1 MAASPL
7 RVVLTLLHPQNRT
20 PLRQWQFDH
29 ETIIRIG
36 RAPNNQVVLGEA
48 VVSRQHLELRRVE
61 AQSGSDQAVVS
72 WQLVNHSNNGTFING
87 EAIAEKILAN
97 DTLIQFA
104 QNGPILRFQM
114 ALMPASP
121 ISTQPRQ
128 VPTEPAIRETV
139 PTGSADSFTAS
150 LTGGQSAPTRCTHT
164 GNPSDNL
171 FCIHCGQP
179 IRVDKTVRQYQV
191 LRVLGRGGMG
201 TTYLVW
207 NPTGLSKLSGMPD
220 GKLQVLK
227 EMNADVARIPKAQ
240 ELFEREANTLKTLS
254 HPGIP
259 RYYDFFIEAD
269 KKYLVMELIHGQD
282 LEKRVRQQGAV
293 SPQEAIAWMV
303 QVCEVLTYL
312 HTRPTPMIHR
322 DIKPGNLLVRNL
334 DNHIVV
340 LDFGAVK
347 ALAIAPG
354 TRIGAEGYSAPEQ
367 VQGRPV
373 PQSDLYAIAPTLVFL
388 LTSISPQRFY
398 KKRGKAMRLQ
408 LDEEARI
415 PNNLKAVIEQVTAVD
430 VSDRYQTAQ
439 ELSQA
444 LKACL

>member
-1 MAASPL
+1 MVTNPL

-29 ETIIRIG
+29 DTIIRVG
-36 RAPNNQVVLGEA
+36 RAPTNQVVLGEA
-48 VVSRQHLELRRVE
+48 VVSRQHLELRRIDASETEQIE
-61 AQSGSDQAVVS
+61 AS
-72 WQLVNHSNNGTFING
+72 WQLINHSNNGTFVEG
-87 EAIAEKILAN
+87 EAIAQKILAN
-97 DTLIQFA
+97 NTLIQLA

-114 ALMPASP
+114 ALVPVS
-121 ISTQPRQ
+121 QPFKLL
-128 VPTEPAIRETV
+128 PNPAIRQTIS
-139 PTGSADSFTAS
+139 TGIAASLADSLS
-150 LTGGQSAPTRCTHT
+150 QVGQSAPTRCTHT

-207 NPTGLSKLSGMPD
+207 NPTGLSKSSGMPE

-227 EMNADVARIPKAQ
+227 EMNADVAHIPKAQ
-240 ELFEREANTLKTLS
+240 ELFVREASTLRSLN

-259 RYYDFFIEAD
+259 RYYDFFIEGD

-282 LEKRVRQQGAV
+282 LEKRVRKQGAV
-293 SPQEAIAWMV
+293 SVQEAIAWMV

-312 HTRPTPMIHR
+312 HTRPTPIIHR
-322 DIKPGNLLVRNL
+322 DIKPGNLLVRTL
-334 DNHIVV
+334 DSQIVV

-398 KKRGKAMRLQ
+398 KKQGKAMRLH
-408 LDEEARI
+408 LDEETRI
-415 PNNLKAVIEQVTAVD
+415 PQSLKAVIEKVTAVD
-430 VSDRYQTAQ
+430 IGDRYQSAQ

-444 LKACL
+444 LKACW

>member
-1 MAASPL
+1 MVVNPL
-7 RVVLTLLHPQNRT
+7 RVVLTLLHPQSRT
-20 PLRQWQFDH
+20 PLRQWQFDY
-29 ETIIRIG
+29 ETVIRVG
-36 RAPNNQVVLGEA
+36 RSPDNQVMLNEA
-48 VVSRQHLELRRVE
+48 VVSRHHLELRQLE
-61 AQSGSDQAVVS
+61 TDQTGAS
-72 WQLVNHSNNGTFING
+72 WQLINLSNNGTFVEG
-87 EAIAEKILAN
+87 EAIAQKLLISH
-97 DTLIQFA
+97 TLIQLA
-104 QNGPILRFQM
+104 QNGPILRFQTS
-114 ALMPASP
+114 L
-121 ISTQPRQ
+121 ISMSQ
-128 VPTEPAIRETV
+128 PAIHEPSAKLSTETT
-139 PTGSADSFTAS
+139 TGIITPFSGL
-150 LTGGQSAPTRCTHT
+150 LTPPLEAGQSAPTRCTHT

-179 IRVDKTVRQYQV
+179 IRVDKIVRQYQV

-207 NPTGLSKLSGMPD
+207 NPTGLSKSSGMPE

-227 EMNADVARIPKAQ
+227 EMNADVAHIPKAQ
-240 ELFEREANTLKTLS
+240 ELFVREANTLKSLN

-259 RYYDFFIEAD
+259 RYYDFFMEGN

-282 LEKRVRQQGAV
+282 LEKRVRKQGAV
-293 SPQEAIAWMV
+293 SVQAAIAWMV

-334 DNHIVV
+334 DNQIVV

-373 PQSDLYAIAPTLVFL
+373 IQSDLYAIAPTLVFL

-398 KKRGKAMRLQ
+398 KKHGKTMRLQ

-415 PNNLKAVIEQVTAVD
+415 PENLKAVIYQATATNI
-430 VSDRYQTAQ
+430 SDRYQTAQ

-444 LKACL
+444 LKTCL

>member
-1 MAASPL
+1 MVASQL
-7 RVVLTLLHPQNRT
+7 RVILTLLHPQNRT

-29 ETIIRIG
+29 ETIIRVG
-36 RAPNNQVVLGEA
+36 RSPDNHVMLGEA

-61 AQSGSDQAVVS
+61 AHLGSGQAGVS
-72 WQLVNHSNNGTFING
+72 WQLINHSNNGTFVDG
-87 EAIAEKILAN
+87 EVIAQKNLVN
-97 DTLIQFA
+97 DALIQLA
-104 QNGPILRFQM
+104 QNGPTLRFQT
-114 ALMPASP
+114 AL
-121 ISTQPRQ
+121 ISTSQALQ
-128 VPTEPAIRETV
+128 LLAEPAIRETIF
-139 PTGSADSFTAS
+139 TGIAAP

-179 IRVDKTVRQYQV
+179 IRVDKIVRQYQV

-207 NPTGLSKLSGMPD
+207 NPTGLSKSSGMPE

-227 EMNADVARIPKAQ
+227 EMNADVAQIPKAQ
-240 ELFEREANTLKTLS
+240 ELFEREASTLKALS

-259 RYYDFFIEAD
+259 RYYDFFMEAD

-282 LEKRVRQQGAV
+282 LEKRVRKQGAV
-293 SPQEAIAWMV
+293 SIQEAIAWMV

-312 HTRPTPMIHR
+312 HTRSTPIIHR

-334 DNHIVV
+334 DNQIAV

-398 KKRGKAMRLQ
+398 KKQGKTMRLQ
-408 LDEEARI
+408 LDEEVRI
-415 PNNLKAVIEQVTAVD
+415 PKSLRDVIERTTATD
-430 VSDRYQTAQ
+430 IKERYQTAQ

>member
-1 MAASPL
+1 MSQP
-7 RVVLTLLHPQNRT
+7 RVLLTLLHPQKRT

-29 ETIIRIG
+29 ETIIRVG
-36 RAPNNQVVLGEA
+36 RSPDNQVILSEA
-48 VVSRQHLELRRVE
+48 VVSRHHLELRRIDAPSKADE
-61 AQSGSDQAVVS
+61 TELS
-72 WQLVNHSNNGTFING
+72 WQLINHSPNGTFING
-87 EAIAEKILAN
+87 AAIAQAILAQE
-97 DTLIQFA
+97 TVIQLA
-104 QNGPILRFQM
+104 KNGPILQFQTL
-114 ALMPASP
+114 LMLATPASQALSKP
-121 ISTQPRQ
+121 DILP
-128 VPTEPAIRETV
+128 
-139 PTGSADSFTAS
+139 S
-150 LTGGQSAPTRCTHT
+150 LAGLVQSAPTRCTHT
-164 GNPSDNL
+164 GNPPDNL

-179 IRVDKTVRQYQV
+179 IRVDKTVQQYQV

-207 NPTGLSKLSGMPD
+207 NPTGLLKSSGMPE

-240 ELFEREANTLKTLS
+240 ELFEREAKTLKSLN

-259 RYYDFFIEAD
+259 RYYDFFMEGD
-269 KKYLVMELIHGQD
+269 KKYLVMELVHGQD
-282 LEKRVRQQGAV
+282 LEKRVRKQGAV

-312 HTRPTPMIHR
+312 HTRQTPMIHR
-322 DIKPGNLLVRNL
+322 DIKPGNLLVRTL
-334 DNHIVV
+334 DNQIVV

-347 ALAIAPG
+347 AFAIAPG

-373 PQSDLYAIAPTLVFL
+373 PQSDLYAIGPSLVFL

-398 KKRGKAMRLQ
+398 KKQGKAMRLQ
-408 LDEEARI
+408 LDEEDRI
-415 PNNLKAVIEQVTAVD
+415 PKKLKAVIEQTTAID
-430 VSDRYQTAQ
+430 VSDRYQTAE

>member
-1 MAASPL
+1 MVASPL
-7 RVVLTLLHPQNRT
+7 RVVLTLLHPQNRA

-29 ETIIRIG
+29 ETIIWIG
-36 RAPNNQVVLGEA
+36 RAPTNQVVLAEA
-48 VVSRQHLELRRVE
+48 VVSRQHLELRYVE
-61 AQSGSDQAVVS
+61 AQPGSELGQVGAS
-72 WQLVNHSNNGTFING
+72 WQLINHSNNGTFIEG
-87 EAIAEKILAN
+87 DAIAQKILGN
-97 DTLIQFA
+97 DTLIQLS
-104 QNGPILRFQM
+104 QNGPILWFQTS
-114 ALMPASP
+114 AIPISP
-121 ISTQPRQ
+121 IAAST
-128 VPTEPAIRETV
+128 VATLFTGL
-139 PTGSADSFTAS
+139 PTGSAAAFSGS

-207 NPTGLSKLSGMPD
+207 NPTGLSKSSGMPE

-240 ELFEREANTLKTLS
+240 ELFEREASTLKALS

-259 RYYDFFIEAD
+259 RYYDFFMEGN

-282 LEKRVRQQGAV
+282 LEKRVRKQGAV
-293 SPQEAIAWMV
+293 STQEAIAWMV

-312 HTRPTPMIHR
+312 HTRSTPIIHR

-334 DNHIVV
+334 DSQIVV

-398 KKRGKAMRLQ
+398 KKQGKAMRLQ
-408 LDEEARI
+408 LEDEARI
-415 PNNLKAVIEQVTAVD
+415 PENLKAVIEQATAID
-430 VSDRYQTAQ
+430 ISDRYQTAQ

>member
-1 MAASPL
+1 MVASPL
-7 RVVLTLLHPQNRT
+7 RVVLTLLHPQDRT
-20 PLRQWQFDH
+20 PLRKWQFDH

-36 RAPNNQVVLGEA
+36 RAPTNQVVLGEA
-48 VVSRQHLELRRVE
+48 VVSRQHCELRRVE
-61 AQSGSDQAVVS
+61 AQPGEAQAVGS
-72 WQLVNHSNNGTFING
+72 WQLINHSNNGTFIEG
-87 EAIAEKILAN
+87 EAIAQKLLFN
-97 DTLIQFA
+97 DTLIQLA
-104 QNGPILRFQM
+104 QNGPILRFQTS
-114 ALMPASP
+114 LIPTS
-121 ISTQPRQ
+121 QPFQRSFA
-128 VPTEPAIRETV
+128 PEIRE
-139 PTGSADSFTAS
+139 PIPPEIAAAFTGS
-150 LTGGQSAPTRCTHT
+150 LPGEQSAPTRCTHT
-164 GNPSDNL
+164 GNPSGNL

-179 IRVDKTVRQYQV
+179 IRVDKIVRQYQV

-207 NPTGLSKLSGMPD
+207 NPTGLSKSSGMPE

-240 ELFEREANTLKTLS
+240 ELFVREANTLKSLS

-259 RYYDFFIEAD
+259 RYYDFFIEED

-282 LEKRVRQQGAV
+282 LEKRVRKQGAV
-293 SPQEAIAWMV
+293 SAQEAIAWMV

-322 DIKPGNLLVRNL
+322 DIKPGNLLVRTL
-334 DNHIVV
+334 DNQIVV

-408 LDEEARI
+408 LEGEGRI
-415 PNNLKAVIEQVTAVD
+415 PENLKAVIERATAVD
-430 VSDRYQTAQ
+430 LSDRYQTAQ

>member
-1 MAASPL
+1 MVANQL
-7 RVVLTLLHPQNRT
+7 RVILTLLHPQNLT
-20 PLRQWQFDH
+20 PLRQWQFDY
-29 ETIIRIG
+29 ETLIRVG
-36 RAPNNQVVLGEA
+36 RSPDNQVMLSEA
-48 VVSRQHLELRRVE
+48 VVSRHHLELRRV
-61 AQSGSDQAVVS
+61 DQLKAGQAAG
-72 WQLVNHSNNGTFING
+72 WQLINQSNNGTFVEG
-87 EAIAEKILAN
+87 EAIAQKLLIN
-97 DTLIQFA
+97 NTLIQLA
-104 QNGPILRFQM
+104 QNGPILRFQTS
-114 ALMPASP
+114 L
-121 ISTQPRQ
+121 ISTSQ
-128 VPTEPAIRETV
+128 PAIHEASAKLSTEM
-139 PTGSADSFTAS
+139 PTGIITPFSGS
-150 LTGGQSAPTRCTHT
+150 LTPSLEAGQSAPTRCTHT

-179 IRVDKTVRQYQV
+179 IRVDKTVRQYQI

-207 NPTGLSKLSGMPD
+207 NPTGLSKSSGMPD

-227 EMNADVARIPKAQ
+227 EMNADVAHIPKAQ
-240 ELFEREANTLKTLS
+240 ELFVREANTLRSLN

-259 RYYDFFIEAD
+259 RYYDFFMEGD

-282 LEKRVRQQGAV
+282 LEKRVRKQGAV
-293 SPQEAIAWMV
+293 SIQEAIAWMA

-312 HTRPTPMIHR
+312 HSRPTPMIHR
-322 DIKPGNLLVRNL
+322 DIKPGNLLVRTL
-334 DNHIVV
+334 DNQIVV

-373 PQSDLYAIAPTLVFL
+373 IQSDLYAIAPTLVFL

-398 KKRGKAMRLQ
+398 KKQGRAMRLC
-408 LDEEARI
+408 LEDEARI
-415 PNNLKAVIEQVTAVD
+415 SQNLRAVIEQATAVD
-430 VSDRYQTAQ
+430 ISDRYQTAQ

>member
-1 MAASPL
+1 MVANSP
-7 RVVLTLLHPQNRT
+7 RVVLTLLHPQDRT

-29 ETIIRIG
+29 ETIIRVG
-36 RAPNNQVVLGEA
+36 RAPTNQVVLSEA
-48 VVSRQHLELRRVE
+48 VVSRQHLELRQLE
-61 AQSGSDQAVVS
+61 ADQAS
-72 WQLVNHSNNGTFING
+72 ARWQLINLSNNGTFVEG
-87 EAIAEKILAN
+87 EAIVQELLVN
-97 DTLIQFA
+97 DTLIQLA
-104 QNGPILRFQM
+104 QNGPILRFETF
-114 ALMPASP
+114 L
-121 ISTQPRQ
+121 ISTSQPFQ
-128 VPTEPAIRETV
+128 LLPQPAIYETT
-139 PTGSADSFTAS
+139 PTGIITPFVGS
-150 LTGGQSAPTRCTHT
+150 LTSSRDAGQSAPTRCTHT

-191 LRVLGRGGMG
+191 LRILGRGGMG

-207 NPTGLSKLSGMPD
+207 NPTGLSKASGMPE

-240 ELFEREANTLKTLS
+240 ELFVREANTLKSLN

-259 RYYDFFIEAD
+259 RYYDFFMEED

-282 LEKRVRQQGAV
+282 LEKRVRKQGAV
-293 SPQEAIAWMV
+293 STQEAIAWMV

-322 DIKPGNLLVRNL
+322 DIKPGNLLVRTL
-334 DNHIVV
+334 DNQIVV

-347 ALAIAPG
+347 AFAIAPG

-398 KKRGKAMRLQ
+398 KKQGKAMRLH
-408 LDEEARI
+408 LEGEARI
-415 PNNLKAVIEQVTAVD
+415 PNNLKAVIEKTTAVE